1 MLSPDS
7 SSQASSKKDGNL
19 SDLLVHPPT
28 HQEDGPLYNS
38 QQQQAVL
45 LELEI

>member
-1 MLSPDS
+1 MLSPVS
-7 SSQASSKKDGNL
+7 SLKPSSQKDGNL

-45 LELEI
+45 LGLEI